1 MEFVHRQTIK
11 LYRSP
16 MNQQHPDLSAAT
28 ADLIQSLD
36 LQAHPEGGFYRE
48 TWRSDLTLPKSTLP
62 ASYSGDRSAGT
73 AILFLLP
80 TGHSS
85 RWHRVK
91 SAELWFHQAGDP
103 LELSIAESIDPEPD
117 PIYLGRDCCF
127 QAVVPPHWWQKA
139 KPVVGN
145 AGYALVA
152 CVVVPGFDFAD
163 FELIGDDR
171 KAGRKPLTS
180 GMGSSLSR
188 L

>member
-1 MEFVHRQTIK
+1 
-11 LYRSP
+11 
-16 MNQQHPDLSAAT
+16 MNPTHPAPSAAT
-28 ADLIQSLD
+28 ADLIQTLD

-48 TWRSDLTLPKSTLP
+48 TWRSDLTLPKSILP
-62 ASYSGDRSAGT
+62 AGYSGDRSAGT

-91 SAELWFHQAGDP
+91 SAELWFYQAGDP
-103 LELSIAESIDPEPD
+103 LALTIARSIEPEPE

-139 KPVVGN
+139 KPIDGAV
-145 AGYALVA
+145 GYALVA

-163 FELIGDDR
+163 FELID
-171 KAGRKPLTS
+171 
-180 GMGSSLSR
+180 
-188 L
+188 